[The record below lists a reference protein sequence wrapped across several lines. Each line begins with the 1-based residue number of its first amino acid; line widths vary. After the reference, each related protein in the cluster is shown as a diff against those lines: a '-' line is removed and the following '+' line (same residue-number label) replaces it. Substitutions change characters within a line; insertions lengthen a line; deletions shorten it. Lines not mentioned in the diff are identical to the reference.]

1 MKPNYQSN
9 IILIDE
15 IEKKNQ
21 LKERER
27 ENESIRLTRQICD
40 SGHKTGTTQ

>member
-15 IEKKNQ
+15 IEKKLIKKKREKMSQ
-21 LKERER
+21 L
-27 ENESIRLTRQICD
+27 D
-40 SGHKTGTTQ
+40 

>member
-15 IEKKNQ
+15 IEKKIIKK
-21 LKERER
+21 KE
-27 ENESIRLTRQICD
+27 
-40 SGHKTGTTQ
+40 KK

>member
-15 IEKKNQ
+15 IEKK
-21 LKERER
+21 LIKKKKRK
-27 ENESIRLTRQICD
+27 NESIRLIRQIRD
-40 SGHKTGTTQ
+40 PGHKTGTTQ

>member
-15 IEKKNQ
+15 IEKK
-21 LKERER
+21 LIKKKRK
-27 ENESIRLTRQICD
+27 NESIRLTRQIRD
-40 SGHKTGTTQ
+40 PSHKTGTTQ